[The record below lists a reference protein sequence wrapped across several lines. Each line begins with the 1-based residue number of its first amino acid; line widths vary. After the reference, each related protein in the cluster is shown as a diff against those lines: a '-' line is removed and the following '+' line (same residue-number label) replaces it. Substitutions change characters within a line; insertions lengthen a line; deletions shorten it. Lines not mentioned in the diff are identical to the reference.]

1 MEKSAILHL
10 LEWHQSNGINS
21 VLRDQPRN
29 RLANDFA
36 NNLERLENPE
46 SPAKMTSQPIL
57 STSTSHEH
65 PALACQTLEQLKQ
78 VMLAFEGCDLKKSA
92 MNLVFSDGNPKGP
105 VMLVGEA
112 PGADEDRQGLPFV
125 GQSGQLLDK
134 VLKTVGLDRT
144 NTYISNIIPWRP
156 PGNRPPTTQEIAMC
170 QPFIQRHIEL
180 VRPKILVFLG
190 GVAAKTLLNS
200 NEGIMRL
207 RGIWR
212 DYVIQDG
219 STIKALATFHPAY
232 LLRSPGQKALMWQD
246 FLKVEKALQEAGHRL

>member
-1 MEKSAILHL
+1 MGVICCIKEFMEKKALLHL
-10 LEWHQSNGINS
+10 LEWYQNNGINFALS
-21 VLRDQPRN
+21 DQPHN
-29 RLANDFA
+29 R
-36 NNLERLENPE
+36 LERLQTAVG
-46 SPAKMTSQPIL
+46 PAEMTPKPIL
-57 STSTSHEH
+57 NVSASSEH
-65 PALACQTLEQLKQ
+65 PALSCQTLEQLKQ
-78 VMLAFEGCDLKKSA
+78 AMLNFEGCDLKQSA
-92 MNLVFSDGNPKGP
+92 MNLVFSDGNPKSH

-125 GQSGQLLDK
+125 GQSGQLLDRI
-134 VLKTVGLDRT
+134 LKAVGFDRT

-180 VRPKILVFLG
+180 VQPKILVFLG

-212 DYVIQDG
+212 DYTTRDG
-219 STIKALATFHPAY
+219 STIKAIATFHPAY
-232 LLRSPGQKALMWQD
+232 LLRSPGQKALVWQD
-246 FLKVEKALQEAGHRL
+246 FLKIEKALLES

>member
-1 MEKSAILHL
+1 MHL
-10 LEWHQSNGINS
+10 LEWHQNNGINS

-46 SPAKMTSQPIL
+46 SPAKMTPQPIL
-57 STSTSHEH
+57 STSASHDH

-78 VMLAFEGCDLKKSA
+78 VMLAFEGCDLKQSA

-212 DYVIQDG
+212 DYVTHDG
-219 STIKALATFHPAY
+219 SAIKALATFHPAY

-246 FLKVEKALQEAGHRL
+246 FLKVEKALQEAEHRL

>member
-1 MEKSAILHL
+1 MHL

>member
-1 MEKSAILHL
+1 MHL
-10 LEWHQSNGINS
+10 LEWHQNNGINS

-46 SPAKMTSQPIL
+46 SPAKMTPQPIL
-57 STSTSHEH
+57 STSASHDH

-78 VMLAFEGCDLKKSA
+78 VMLAFEGCDLKQSA

-144 NTYISNIIPWRP
+144 NTYISKR
-156 PGNRPPTTQEIAMC
+156 
-170 QPFIQRHIEL
+170 
-180 VRPKILVFLG
+180 
-190 GVAAKTLLNS
+190 
-200 NEGIMRL
+200 
-207 RGIWR
+207 
-212 DYVIQDG
+212 
-219 STIKALATFHPAY
+219 ATA
-232 LLRSPGQKALMWQD
+232 
-246 FLKVEKALQEAGHRL
+246 

>member
-1 MEKSAILHL
+1 LHL